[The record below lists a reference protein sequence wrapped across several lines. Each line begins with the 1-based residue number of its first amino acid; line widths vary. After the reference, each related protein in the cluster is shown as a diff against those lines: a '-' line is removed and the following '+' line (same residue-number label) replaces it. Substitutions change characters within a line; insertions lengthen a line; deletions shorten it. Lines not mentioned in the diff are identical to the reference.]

1 MYPFLHEE
9 AVRFQTPSVEPDVG
23 EFLETFTMALRPK
36 SILEIG
42 CGIGVSSYYM
52 AKGSGGAKMTCID
65 RNEMRLEQAR
75 RICGEFPDANFINA
89 DGVEFMRDCKES
101 FDMIFID
108 SMKRQYPIAYYYA
121 EKLLNDGGFI
131 VLDDMFMY
139 GHVFD
144 ADCEIPKRYAGATT
158 ALREL
163 IAHIKNTTVCSVLPL
178 TGGVVVAAK
187 RKG

>member
-1 MYPFLHEE
+1 MYPHLHEE
-9 AVRFQTPSVEPDVG
+9 AVTFQTPSVEPDVG
-23 EFLETFTMALRPK
+23 EFLETFTRALRPK
-36 SILEIG
+36 GILEIG

-52 AKGSGGAKMTCID
+52 ASGAGGAKMTCLD

-75 RICGEFPDANFINA
+75 RICAKFPETQFFNA
-89 DGVEFMRDCKES
+89 DGVEFMKNCTETY
-101 FDMIFID
+101 DMIFID

-139 GHVFD
+139 GHIFD
-144 ADCEIPKRYAGATT
+144 EDCEIPKRYVGATM

-187 RKG
+187 RK